1 MFLNIGR
8 YHVSY
13 VGFGSYRYQ
22 TIFVS
27 EYHFL
32 GQPQNQIN
40 KQILKTSY
48 PNQTHFATDL

>member
-1 MFLNIGR
+1 MFLNISR
-8 YHVSY
+8 LSIDD
-13 VGFGSYRYQ
+13 GFGYYRYR

-40 KQILKTSY
+40 KQISKTSY
-48 PNQTHFATDL
+48 LNQTHFATDL